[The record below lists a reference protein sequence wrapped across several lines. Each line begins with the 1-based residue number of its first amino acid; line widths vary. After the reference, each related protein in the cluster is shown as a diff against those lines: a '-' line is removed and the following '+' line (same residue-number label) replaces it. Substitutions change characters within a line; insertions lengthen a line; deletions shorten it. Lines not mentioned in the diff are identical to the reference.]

1 MAGCTVVELEL
12 MATAAPPGASRG
24 RNPSSSSTVP
34 KKLTDDRREPAR
46 SGVPATPAQV
56 TMPETVPGPGG
67 PVPAASAVADAMA
80 RARSSGRERSA
91 TTSASC
97 RSMRITRQPAA
108 PSLAAV
114 ARPIPDAAPVM
125 TTVRSGTGGCVGG
138 SALRSAR
145 AAA

>member
-1 MAGCTVVELEL
+1 

-34 KKLTDDRREPAR
+34 KKLTDDRSEPAR

-56 TMPETVPGPGG
+56 TMPDSVPGPGG
-67 PVPAASAVADAMA
+67 AVPAARAVASAMA
-80 RARSSGRERSA
+80 RTRSSGRERSA
-91 TTSASC
+91 TTSASR
-97 RSMRITRQPAA
+97 RSMLMTRQPAA

-125 TTVRSGTGGCVGG
+125 TTVRSGIVGVVSWRG
-138 SALRSAR
+138 T
-145 AAA
+145 